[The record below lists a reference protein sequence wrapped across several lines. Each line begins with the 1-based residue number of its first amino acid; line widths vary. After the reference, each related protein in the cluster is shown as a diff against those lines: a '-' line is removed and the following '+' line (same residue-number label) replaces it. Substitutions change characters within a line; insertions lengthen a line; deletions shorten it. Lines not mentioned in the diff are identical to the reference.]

1 MLEDLETLYVSM
13 KIKVVTKKE
22 DIVDNTMLLCKEG
35 VMYNDELLPCQ
46 EVIELDGMKVY
57 VLHSGGIDQS
67 KTSFPIKVD
76 LIISDL
82 MPLCFEPPIMRNV
95 NEDFDIWN
103 ERLGLRKYITTAFE
117 NIQASYWVSGGVV
130 RDNYSKNY
138 GNLFYKNLIDKEEIE
153 L

>member
-1 MLEDLETLYVSM
+1 MLEDLDTLYVSM
-13 KIKVVTKKE
+13 KIKVVTEKE

-57 VLHSGGIDQS
+57 VLHSGGINQS

-82 MPLCFEPPIMRNV
+82 MPLCFEPPIMRDV

>member
-1 MLEDLETLYVSM
+1 M
-13 KIKVVTKKE
+13 KIKVVTEKE
-22 DIVDNTMLLCKEG
+22 DIVDDTVLISKEG

-67 KTSFPIKVD
+67 KTSFPIRVD

-82 MPLCFEPPIMRNV
+82 MPLCFEPPIIRDV
-95 NEDFDIWN
+95 DEDYNTWN
-103 ERLGLRKYITTAFE
+103 ERLRLRKYITTAFE
-117 NIQASYWVSGGVV
+117 NIQAKYWVSGGKVD
-130 RDNYSKNY
+130 DNYSKNY
-138 GNLFYKNLIDKEEIE
+138 GNLFYKNLINKEEIE

>member
-1 MLEDLETLYVSM
+1 M
-13 KIKVVTKKE
+13 KIKVVTEKE
-22 DIVDNTMLLCKEG
+22 DIVDDTVLISKEG

-67 KTSFPIKVD
+67 KTSFPIRVD

-82 MPLCFEPPIMRNV
+82 MPLCFEPPIIRDV
-95 NEDFDIWN
+95 EEDYDAWN
-103 ERLGLRKYITTAFE
+103 ERLRLRKYITTAFE
-117 NIQASYWVSGGVV
+117 NIQAKYWISGGKVD
-130 RDNYSKNY
+130 DNYSKNY
-138 GNLFYKNLIDKEEIE
+138 GDLLYKNLINKEEIE

>member
-1 MLEDLETLYVSM
+1 MLEDLDTLYVSM
-13 KIKVVTKKE
+13 KIKVVTEKE

-46 EVIELDGMKVY
+46 EVIELGGMKVY
-57 VLHSGGIDQS
+57 VLHSGGINQS
-67 KTSFPIKVD
+67 KTSFPIRVD

-82 MPLCFEPPIMRNV
+82 MPLCFEPPIMRDV

>member
-1 MLEDLETLYVSM
+1 M
-13 KIKVVTKKE
+13 KIKVVTEKE
-22 DIVDNTMLLCKEG
+22 DIVDDTVLISKEG

-67 KTSFPIKVD
+67 KTSFPIRVD

-82 MPLCFEPPIMRNV
+82 MPLCFEPPIIRDV
-95 NEDFDIWN
+95 EEDYDAWN
-103 ERLGLRKYITTAFE
+103 ERLRLRKYITTAFE
-117 NIQASYWVSGGVV
+117 NIRTSYWVSGGVV
-130 RDNYSKNY
+130 EENYSKNY
-138 GNLFYKNLIDKEEIE
+138 GNLFYKNLINKEEIE

>member
-1 MLEDLETLYVSM
+1 M
-13 KIKVVTKKE
+13 KIKVVTERE
-22 DIVDNTMLLCKEG
+22 DIVDDTVLISKEG

-67 KTSFPIKVD
+67 KTSFPIRVD
-76 LIISDL
+76 LIVSDL
-82 MPLCFEPPIMRNV
+82 MPLCFEPPIMRDV
-95 NEDFDIWN
+95 DEDYDTWN

-117 NIQASYWVSGGVV
+117 NIQAKYWISGGKVD
-130 RDNYSKNY
+130 DNYSKNY
-138 GNLFYKNLIDKEEIE
+138 GDLLYKNLINNEEIE

>member
-1 MLEDLETLYVSM
+1 MLEDLDTLYVSM
-13 KIKVVTKKE
+13 KIKVVTEKE

-46 EVIELDGMKVY
+46 EVIELGGMKVY

-82 MPLCFEPPIMRNV
+82 MPLCFEPPIMRDV

-138 GNLFYKNLIDKEEIE
+138 GNLFYKNLIESEEIE

>member
-1 MLEDLETLYVSM
+1 M
-13 KIKVVTKKE
+13 KIKVVTEKE
-22 DIVDNTMLLCKEG
+22 DIVDNTMLLYKEG

-46 EVIELDGMKVY
+46 EVIELGGMKVY

-82 MPLCFEPPIMRNV
+82 MPLCFEPPIMRDV
-95 NEDFDIWN
+95 NENFDIWN

>member
-1 MLEDLETLYVSM
+1 M
-13 KIKVVTKKE
+13 KIKVVTEKE

-46 EVIELDGMKVY
+46 EVIELGGMKVY

-82 MPLCFEPPIMRNV
+82 MPLCFEPPIMRDV

>member
-1 MLEDLETLYVSM
+1 M
-13 KIKVVTKKE
+13 KIKVITEKE

-57 VLHSGGIDQS
+57 VLHSGGINQS
-67 KTSFPIKVD
+67 KTSFPIRVD

-82 MPLCFEPPIMRNV
+82 MPLCFEPPIIRDVDENY
-95 NEDFDIWN
+95 DAWN

-117 NIQASYWVSGGVV
+117 NIRTSYWVSGGVV
-130 RDNYSKNY
+130 EENYSKNY

>member
-1 MLEDLETLYVSM
+1 M
-13 KIKVVTKKE
+13 KIKVVTEKE

-46 EVIELDGMKVY
+46 EVIELGGMKVY
-57 VLHSGGIDQS
+57 VLHSGGINQS
-67 KTSFPIKVD
+67 KTSFPIRVD

-82 MPLCFEPPIMRNV
+82 MPLCFEPPIMRDV

>member
-1 MLEDLETLYVSM
+1 M
-13 KIKVVTKKE
+13 KIKVVTEKE
-22 DIVDNTMLLCKEG
+22 DIVDDTVLLCKEG

-67 KTSFPIKVD
+67 KTSFPIRVD

-82 MPLCFEPPIMRNV
+82 MPLCFEPPIIRDV
-95 NEDFDIWN
+95 DEDYDAWN
-103 ERLGLRKYITTAFE
+103 ERLRLRKYITTAFE
-117 NIQASYWVSGGVV
+117 NIQAKYWISGGKVD
-130 RDNYSKNY
+130 DNYSKNY
-138 GNLFYKNLIDKEEIE
+138 GDLLYKNLINKEEIE

>member
-1 MLEDLETLYVSM
+1 MLEDLDTLYVSM
-13 KIKVVTKKE
+13 KIKVVTEKE

-46 EVIELDGMKVY
+46 EVIELGGMKVY
-57 VLHSGGIDQS
+57 VLHSGGINQS

-82 MPLCFEPPIMRNV
+82 MPLCFEPPIMRDV

>member
-1 MLEDLETLYVSM
+1 MLEDLDTLYVSM
-13 KIKVVTKKE
+13 KIKVVTEKE

-82 MPLCFEPPIMRNV
+82 MPFCFEPPIMRNV

>member
-1 MLEDLETLYVSM
+1 M
-13 KIKVVTKKE
+13 KIKVVTEKE
-22 DIVDNTMLLCKEG
+22 DIVDDTVLLCKEG

-67 KTSFPIKVD
+67 KTSFPIRVD

-82 MPLCFEPPIMRNV
+82 MPLCFEPPIMRDV
-95 NEDFDIWN
+95 DEDYDTWN
-103 ERLGLRKYITTAFE
+103 KRLGLRKYITTAFE
-117 NIQASYWVSGGVV
+117 NIQAKYWISGGKVD
-130 RDNYSKNY
+130 DNYSKNY
-138 GNLFYKNLIDKEEIE
+138 GDLFYKNLINNEEIE

>member
-1 MLEDLETLYVSM
+1 M
-13 KIKVVTKKE
+13 KIKVVTEKE

-67 KTSFPIKVD
+67 KTSFPIRVD

-82 MPLCFEPPIMRNV
+82 MPLCFEPPIIRDVDENY
-95 NEDFDIWN
+95 DAWN

-117 NIQASYWVSGGVV
+117 NIRTSYWVSGGVV
-130 RDNYSKNY
+130 EENYSKNY